1 MGEPADPRDR
11 LQERI
16 EFLEA
21 MDELRKLP
29 ESMQRVVLVRSQVHK
44 QQDVADILG
53 VSRQRVNHLLVSVSL
68 RVNELA
74 EQRTL
79 HERPVASPRA
89 ARLRELEDEPPEW
102 LRAAI
107 GRPVT
112 RNRSNGA
119 ALLAW
124 RRAALA
130 IDDYRREYG
139 WSADDDALGPRPEN
153 LPAGRAHDRADRA
166 VSQVREERARA
177 RHGGREL

>member
-1 MGEPADPRDR
+1 VGEPADLRDR

-16 EFLEA
+16 EFMEA

-29 ESMQRVVLVRSQVHK
+29 ESVQRVVLVRSQVHK

-53 VSRQRVNHLLVSVSL
+53 VSRQRVNLLLTSVAL
-68 RVNELA
+68 WVNELA
-74 EQRTL
+74 ERRAL

-112 RNRSNGA
+112 RKRSNGG

-130 IDDYRREYG
+130 IDDFGREYG
-139 WSADDDALGPRPEN
+139 SSAEDDALGPA
-153 LPAGRAHDRADRA
+153 AGELACRTRA
-166 VSQVREERARA
+166 
-177 RHGGREL
+177 

>member
-1 MGEPADPRDR
+1 M
-11 LQERI
+11 
-16 EFLEA
+16 
-21 MDELRKLP
+21 
-29 ESMQRVVLVRSQVHK
+29 
-44 QQDVADILG
+44 
-53 VSRQRVNHLLVSVSL
+53 NHLLVSVSL

-74 EQRTL
+74 EQCAS

-112 RNRSNGA
+112 RNRSNGG
-119 ALLAW
+119 ALSVW

-130 IDDYRREYG
+130 IDDYRREFG
-139 WSADDDALGPRPEN
+139 WSVDDEALGPRPEN

-166 VSQVREERARA
+166 VSQVRTDRARA
-177 RHGGREL
+177 RRGGREL